1 MTAYKVKVTVMT
13 NGKEYR
19 PGSILPADISS
30 VDLAF
35 LKEKKFVELA
45 DVPEVVTDEDEEEFE
60 GFDEMD
66 PGAVK
71 SEDEI
76 RKIRTKKELVAY
88 AASIGYDLRE
98 WKEKSVKILQEEI
111 INYQEEQIG
120 EREDS
125 QEAGKAR
132 KTEKARAFEMRSFK
146 DQLEKDFDS
155 TFFNMNEFAEL
166 HNIDGKEVPVVVD
179 NDTLLALNLGKNA
192 DSDGI
197 FEDAKLFFILKKYL
211 DSEPVIGQ
219 IMDFDGESYP
229 IGNILED
236 FGGYTIILRGNES

>member
-1 MTAYKVKVTVMT
+1 MF
-13 NGKEYR
+13 R
-19 PGSILPADISS
+19 LGSFLPADISS
-30 VDLAF
+30 DYLAF
-35 LKEKKFVELA
+35 LKEMMFVVVA

-125 QEAGKAR
+125 QEAG
-132 KTEKARAFEMRSFK
+132 ESQE
-146 DQLEKDFDS
+146 
-155 TFFNMNEFAEL
+155 
-166 HNIDGKEVPVVVD
+166 
-179 NDTLLALNLGKNA
+179 
-192 DSDGI
+192 
-197 FEDAKLFFILKKYL
+197 
-211 DSEPVIGQ
+211 
-219 IMDFDGESYP
+219 DGE
-229 IGNILED
+229 GE
-236 FGGYTIILRGNES
+236 GV

>member
-45 DVPEVVTDEDEEEFE
+45 DVPEVVTDEDEDEEEFE

-120 EREDS
+120 EREDG
-125 QEAGKAR
+125 QE
-132 KTEKARAFEMRSFK
+132 
-146 DQLEKDFDS
+146 
-155 TFFNMNEFAEL
+155 
-166 HNIDGKEVPVVVD
+166 
-179 NDTLLALNLGKNA
+179 
-192 DSDGI
+192 
-197 FEDAKLFFILKKYL
+197 
-211 DSEPVIGQ
+211 
-219 IMDFDGESYP
+219 DGESQ
-229 IGNILED
+229 ED
-236 FGGYTIILRGNES
+236 GEGEGV

>member
-1 MTAYKVKVTVMT
+1 MAAYKAKVTVMT

-45 DVPEVVTDEDEEEFE
+45 DVPEVVTDEDDEDEEFE

-71 SEDEI
+71 SEEEI

-88 AASIGYDLRE
+88 AASIGYDLGE

-125 QEAGKAR
+125 QEAG
-132 KTEKARAFEMRSFK
+132 ESQE
-146 DQLEKDFDS
+146 
-155 TFFNMNEFAEL
+155 
-166 HNIDGKEVPVVVD
+166 
-179 NDTLLALNLGKNA
+179 
-192 DSDGI
+192 
-197 FEDAKLFFILKKYL
+197 
-211 DSEPVIGQ
+211 
-219 IMDFDGESYP
+219 DGE
-229 IGNILED
+229 GE
-236 FGGYTIILRGNES
+236 GV